1 MIGQITKIISN
12 QYTVN
17 SNGKIFLCNSRG
29 KFRKDGI
36 TPMVGDYVEFDSVN
50 NYILDIKP
58 RKNTLIRPMVSN
70 IDQGLI
76 VTSVKIPDFST
87 ILLDKL
93 IVLMEI
99 NKVIPIICIT
109 KMDLIDKKEQ
119 EVIYTYVDYYKNI
132 GYKVLFNDDL
142 DSIKKIFKDKVTVF
156 TGQTGAGK
164 STLINKLN
172 PNLNFEVGDVSIA
185 LGRGRHT
192 TRHIELVEMYE
203 GKVLDT
209 PGFSALEFNNISIDT
224 IRDSFIEFKN
234 FPCKYKDCR
243 HLDEDECSVKN
254 AVEKGFIL
262 RSRYLNYKKIIS
274 NSR

>member
-1 MIGQITKIISN
+1 MIGQITKIVSN

-17 SNGKIFLCNSRG
+17 SNGKTYLCNSRG
-29 KFRKDGI
+29 KFRRDGI
-36 TPMVGDYVEFDSVN
+36 TPMVGDYVEFDNIN
-50 NYILDIKP
+50 NYILNIKT

-76 VTSVKIPDFST
+76 VTSVQIPEFSS

-109 KMDLIDKKEQ
+109 KMDLLNDREKE
-119 EVIYTYVDYYKNI
+119 EIYKYVDYYKSI
-132 GYKVLFNDDL
+132 GYKVLFNDDIEN
-142 DSIKKIFKDKVTVF
+142 IKTIFKNKVTVF

-164 STLINKLN
+164 SRLLNSLN
-172 PNLNFEVGDVSIA
+172 PNLNFEVGEVSLA

-192 TRHIELVEMYE
+192 TRHIELVEMYD

-209 PGFSALEFNNISIDT
+209 PGFSALEFNNISKET
-224 IRDSFIEFKN
+224 IRDSFIEFKKY
-234 FPCKYKDCR
+234 PCKYKDCM
-243 HLDEDECSVKN
+243 HLDEEECIIKKK
-254 AVEKGFIL
+254 VEDGTIL
-262 RSRYLNYKKIIS
+262 RSRYLNYKKII

>member
-1 MIGQITKIISN
+1 MTGQITKIISN

-17 SNGKIFLCNSRG
+17 SEGKLFLCNSRG
-29 KFRKDGI
+29 KFRNDGI
-36 TPMVGDYVEFDSVN
+36 TPMVGDYVEFDENN

-87 ILLDKL
+87 NLLDKL

-99 NKVIPIICIT
+99 NKVTPVICIT
-109 KMDLIDKKEQ
+109 KMDLLNDEEKKDINTYVEYYKSIGYS
-119 EVIYTYVDYYKNI
+119 VIYS
-132 GYKVLFNDDL
+132 DDL
-142 DSIKKIFKDKVTVF
+142 DNIKKIFKDKVTVF

-172 PNLNFEVGDVSIA
+172 PDLDFEVGDVSTA

-192 TRHIELVEMYE
+192 TRHIELVEMYD

-209 PGFSALEFNNISIDT
+209 PGFSALEFNNISKET
-224 IRDSFIEFKN
+224 IRDSFVEFKN
-234 FPCKYKDCR
+234 YPCKYKDCM
-243 HLDEDECSVKN
+243 HLDEDECNVKK
-254 AVEKGFIL
+254 AIEDGRIL
-262 RSRYLNYKKIIS
+262 RSRYLNYQKIVS
-274 NSR
+274 SR

>member
-1 MIGQITKIISN
+1 MTGQITKIVSN

-17 SNGKIFLCNSRG
+17 SEGKIFLCNSRG

-36 TPMVGDYVEFDSVN
+36 TPMVGDYVEFDATN
-50 NYILDIKP
+50 NYIMDVKP

-87 ILLDKL
+87 NLLDKL

-99 NKVIPIICIT
+99 NKVTPIICIT
-109 KMDLIDKKEQ
+109 KMDLLDEKDKKE
-119 EVIYTYVDYYKNI
+119 INTCIDYYKSI
-132 GYKVLFNDDL
+132 GYKCIYSEDL

-172 PNLNFEVGDVSIA
+172 PELDFEVGDVSIA

-192 TRHIELVEMYE
+192 TRHIELVEMYD

-209 PGFSALEFNNISIDT
+209 PGFSALEFNNISKET
-224 IRDSFIEFKN
+224 IRDGFIEFKN
-234 FPCKYKDCR
+234 YSCKYKDCM
-243 HLDEDECSVKN
+243 HLNEDDCAVKK
-254 AVEKGFIL
+254 AVEDGAIL
-262 RSRYLNYKKIIS
+262 RSRYLNYQKIV
-274 NSR
+274 NGR

>member
-1 MIGQITKIISN
+1 MIGQITKIVSN

-17 SNGKIFLCNSRG
+17 SNGKTYLCNSRG
-29 KFRKDGI
+29 KFRRDGI
-36 TPMVGDYVEFDSVN
+36 TPMVGDYVEFDDIN
-50 NYILDIKP
+50 NYILNIKT

-76 VTSVKIPDFST
+76 VTSVQIPEFSS

-99 NKVIPIICIT
+99 NKVVPIICIT
-109 KMDLIDKKEQ
+109 KMDLLNDREKE
-119 EVIYTYVDYYKNI
+119 EIYKYVDYYKSI
-132 GYKVLFNDDL
+132 GYKVLFNDDIEN
-142 DSIKKIFKDKVTVF
+142 IKTIFKNKVTVF

-164 STLINKLN
+164 SRLLNSLN
-172 PNLNFEVGDVSIA
+172 PNLNFEVGEVSLA

-192 TRHIELVEMYE
+192 TRHIELVEMYD

-209 PGFSALEFNNISIDT
+209 PGFSALEFNNISKGT
-224 IRDSFIEFKN
+224 IRDSFIEFKKY
-234 FPCKYKDCR
+234 PCKYKDCM
-243 HLDEDECSVKN
+243 HLDEEECIIKKK
-254 AVEKGFIL
+254 VEDGTIL
-262 RSRYLNYKKIIS
+262 RSRYLNYKKII

>member
-1 MIGQITKIISN
+1 MIGQITKIVSN

-17 SNGKIFLCNSRG
+17 SNGKTYLCNSRG
-29 KFRKDGI
+29 KFRRDGI
-36 TPMVGDYVEFDSVN
+36 TPMVGDYVEFDNIN
-50 NYILDIKP
+50 NYILNIKT

-76 VTSVKIPDFST
+76 VTSVQIPEFSS

-109 KMDLIDKKEQ
+109 KMDLLNDREKE
-119 EVIYTYVDYYKNI
+119 EIYKYVDYYKSI
-132 GYKVLFNDDL
+132 GYKVIFNDDIEN
-142 DSIKKIFKDKVTVF
+142 IKTIFKNKVTVF

-164 STLINKLN
+164 SRLLNSLN
-172 PNLNFEVGDVSIA
+172 PNLNFEVGEVSLA

-192 TRHIELVEMYE
+192 TRHIELVEMYD

-209 PGFSALEFNNISIDT
+209 PGFSALEFNNISKGT
-224 IRDSFIEFKN
+224 IRDSFIEFKKY
-234 FPCKYKDCR
+234 PCKYKDCM
-243 HLDEDECSVKN
+243 HLDEEECIIKKK
-254 AVEKGFIL
+254 VEDGTIL
-262 RSRYLNYKKIIS
+262 RSRYLNYKKII